1 MTDVAR
7 AVSTFIPGELRIIV
21 PGPPRSKGRPRLAA
35 NGGTYTP
42 KTTRSYELH
51 VRTCALAASM
61 RCSWR
66 RSAEHRYA
74 VTVALYMPNERRV
87 DLDNL
92 AKSQLDALNWL
103 IFVDDSQIDELHVYK
118 RIDREK
124 PRAEVT
130 VRILLADRET
140 VR

>member
-1 MTDVAR
+1 M
-7 AVSTFIPGELRIIV
+7 
-21 PGPPRSKGRPRLAA
+21 
-35 NGGTYTP
+35 
-42 KTTRSYELH
+42 
-51 VRTCALAASM
+51 
-61 RCSWR
+61 
-66 RSAEHRYA
+66 
-74 VTVALYMPNERRV
+74 TVALYMPNERRV